1 MNKIIFIFALLLSL
15 PVNAGVATCATI
27 SDHDSRM
34 MCMASVTGNVT
45 YCTSIRESDLR
56 ARCYASLGK

>member
-1 MNKIIFIFALLLSL
+1 MKKFIIIFSL
-15 PVNAGVATCATI
+15 ITFNAAAGIATCATI

-34 MCMASVTGNVT
+34 MCMASATGSVT
-45 YCTSIRESDLR
+45 YCTSIHDHDMR

>member
-1 MNKIIFIFALLLSL
+1 MKKIVFIFLFIAS
-15 PVNAGVATCATI
+15 NSFAGTAMCNTI

-34 MCMASVTGNVT
+34 MCMASATGVSA
-45 YCTSIRESDLR
+45 YCTSIHDKDLR